1 MYVIKQVIKSPSQ
14 FMDRYLADGPAGGF
28 FLPEKLGMSGVVC
41 LELHLEW
48 LGEVYFPIARVERA
62 GVVWENA
69 GRRIRGAVVRL
80 AEEEAPLRDTLLD
93 KVRRFGEGYRDR
105 KADRVQ
111 TTLAAHCVTANGS
124 ADGTLLDISASG
136 ALIQTPTPL
145 PTGTPVQVRVDDPER
160 RVMRHVRAEVVR
172 LDFSRSGSAM
182 GVRFCFQSRRERRSM
197 ARLVRMLA
205 TAPPRPV
212 TSAEPATT
220 GAGWLEPALAG

>member
-28 FLPEKLGMSGVVC
+28 FLPEKLGMTGLVC

-48 LGEVYFPIARVERA
+48 LGEVYFPIARVERG

-80 AEEEAPLRDTLLD
+80 AEEEAPLRDILLD
-93 KVRRFGEGYRDR
+93 KVQRFGEGYRNR
-105 KADRVQ
+105 KADRI
-111 TTLAAHCVTANGS
+111 TATLAAHCITANGS
-124 ADGTLLDISASG
+124 ADGVLLDISASG
-136 ALIQTPTPL
+136 AMIRTPTPL
-145 PTGTPVQVRVDDPER
+145 PTGTAVQIRFEDPDR

-172 LDFSRSGSAM
+172 LDFSRSASGM
-182 GVRFCFQSRRERRSM
+182 GVRFSFQSRRERRSM

-205 TAPPRPV
+205 SAPTASV
-212 TSAEPATT
+212 KAAEPAL
-220 GAGWLEPALAG
+220 ASPGWLEPALAS